1 MRALAIRPC
10 SKTGKPP
17 WPCNTKHTFAARQP
31 GTHRAA
37 VRTANDFPNPITD
50 AAMHNALHTGLA
62 RYLSTKQIEAL
73 HAARVGIAG
82 AGGLGSNAAL
92 MLARS
97 GIGNLL
103 VVDDD
108 VVDASNLNRQQ
119 YWPRHVGRP
128 KVEALAELLLEL
140 NPAMQ
145 VETRRMRMDQHNIA
159 TVLPACPIWVEAFD
173 GPDDKTLLVE
183 TALLGGYRIASA
195 SGMGGW
201 GGKAMGKRYL
211 GNLVLVGDFETDILE
226 YPPLAPRV
234 TEAAALLADAMLEFI
249 LTGVE

>member
-1 MRALAIRPC
+1 MRGGLVYTGPPC
-10 SKTGKPP
+10 EYVRKIP
-17 WPCNTKHTFAARQP
+17 HQHIQP
-31 GTHRAA
+31 
-37 VRTANDFPNPITD
+37 TD
-50 AAMHNALHTGLA
+50 HAMHNALHTGLA
-62 RYLSTKQIEAL
+62 RYLSPDQLATL
-73 HAARVGIAG
+73 RAARVGIAG

-97 GIGNLL
+97 GVGNLVL
-103 VVDDD
+103 VDDD

-140 NPAMQ
+140 NPEMD
-145 VETRRMRMDQHNIA
+145 VEARRMRLDQNNMA
-159 TVLPACPIWVEAFD
+159 EVLPACPIWVEAFD

-211 GNLVLVGDFETDILE
+211 GNLVLVGDFSTDILLA
-226 YPPLAPRV
+226 PPLAPRV
-234 TEAAALLADAMLEFI
+234 TEAAALLADAVLEMV
-249 LTGVE
+249 LGVNEQT

>member
-1 MRALAIRPC
+1 MRGGLVYTGPPC
-10 SKTGKPP
+10 EYVRKIP
-17 WPCNTKHTFAARQP
+17 HQHIQP
-31 GTHRAA
+31 
-37 VRTANDFPNPITD
+37 TD
-50 AAMHNALHTGLA
+50 HAMHNALHTGLA
-62 RYLSTKQIEAL
+62 RYLSPDQLATL
-73 HAARVGIAG
+73 RAARVGIAG

-97 GIGNLL
+97 GVGNLVL
-103 VVDDD
+103 VDDD

-128 KVEALAELLLEL
+128 KVEALAELLQEL
-140 NPAMQ
+140 NPEMG
-145 VETRRMRMDQHNIA
+145 VEARRMRLDQNNMA
-159 TVLPACPIWVEAFD
+159 EVLPACPIWVEAFD

-211 GNLVLVGDFETDILE
+211 GNLVLVGDFSTDILLA
-226 YPPLAPRV
+226 PPLAPRV
-234 TEAAALLADAMLEFI
+234 TEAAALLADAVLEMV
-249 LTGVE
+249 LGVNEHT

>member
-1 MRALAIRPC
+1 M
-10 SKTGKPP
+10 
-17 WPCNTKHTFAARQP
+17 HT
-31 GTHRAA
+31 
-37 VRTANDFPNPITD
+37 
-50 AAMHNALHTGLA
+50 ALHTGLA
-62 RYLSTKQIEAL
+62 RYLSPEQINTL

-145 VETRRMRMDQHNIA
+145 VETRRLRMDQHNIG
-159 TVLPACPIWVEAFD
+159 TVLPSCPIWVEAFD

-183 TALLGGYRIASA
+183 TALLGGYHIASA

-211 GNLVLVGDFETDILE
+211 GNLVLVGDFSTDVMLA
-226 YPPLAPRV
+226 PPLAPRV
-234 TEAAALLADAMLEFI
+234 TEAAALLADAVLEMV
-249 LTGVE
+249 LGTHDMG

>member
-1 MRALAIRPC
+1 MQ
-10 SKTGKPP
+10 
-17 WPCNTKHTFAARQP
+17 N
-31 GTHRAA
+31 
-37 VRTANDFPNPITD
+37 V
-50 AAMHNALHTGLA
+50 LHAGLA
-62 RYLSTKQIEAL
+62 RYLSPAQLDAL
-73 HAARVGIAG
+73 RAARIGIAG

-103 VVDDD
+103 LVDDD

-140 NPAMQ
+140 NPELTVA
-145 VETRRMRMDQHNIA
+145 TRRLRLDQHNMA

-201 GGKAMGKRYL
+201 GGKAMGKRHL
-211 GNLVLVGDFETDILE
+211 GNLVLVGDFSTDILLA
-226 YPPLAPRV
+226 PPLAPRV
-234 TEAAALLADAMLEFI
+234 TEAAALLADAVLEMV
-249 LTGVE
+249 LGAHEQN

>member
-1 MRALAIRPC
+1 
-10 SKTGKPP
+10 
-17 WPCNTKHTFAARQP
+17 
-31 GTHRAA
+31 
-37 VRTANDFPNPITD
+37 
-50 AAMHNALHTGLA
+50 MHNALHNGLA
-62 RYLSTKQIEAL
+62 RYLSPDQLEAL
-73 HAARVGIAG
+73 RAARVGIAG

-97 GIGNLL
+97 GVGNLVL
-103 VVDDD
+103 VDDD

-140 NPAMQ
+140 NPEMG
-145 VETRRMRMDQHNIA
+145 VEARRMRLDQSNMA
-159 TVLPACPIWVEAFD
+159 EVLPTCPIWVEAFD

-211 GNLVLVGDFETDILE
+211 GNLVLVGDFSTDILLA
-226 YPPLAPRV
+226 PPLAPPCDRSRRP
-234 TEAAALLADAMLEFI
+234 A
-249 LTGVE
+249 G

>member
-1 MRALAIRPC
+1 MRGGLVYTGPPC
-10 SKTGKPP
+10 EYVRKIP
-17 WPCNTKHTFAARQP
+17 HQHIQP
-31 GTHRAA
+31 
-37 VRTANDFPNPITD
+37 TD
-50 AAMHNALHTGLA
+50 HAMHNALHTGLA
-62 RYLSTKQIEAL
+62 RYLSPDQMATL
-73 HAARVGIAG
+73 RAARVGIAG

-97 GIGNLL
+97 GVGNLVL
-103 VVDDD
+103 VDDD

-140 NPAMQ
+140 NPEMG
-145 VETRRMRMDQHNIA
+145 VEARRMRLDQSNMA
-159 TVLPACPIWVEAFD
+159 EVLPTCPIWVEAFD

-211 GNLVLVGDFETDILE
+211 GNLVLVGDFSTDILLA
-226 YPPLAPRV
+226 PPLAPRV
-234 TEAAALLADAMLEFI
+234 TEAAALLADAVLEMV
-249 LTGVE
+249 LGVNEQA

>member
-1 MRALAIRPC
+1 MRGGLVYTGPPC
-10 SKTGKPP
+10 EYVRKIP
-17 WPCNTKHTFAARQP
+17 HQHIQP
-31 GTHRAA
+31 
-37 VRTANDFPNPITD
+37 TD
-50 AAMHNALHTGLA
+50 HAMHNALHTGLA
-62 RYLSTKQIEAL
+62 RYLSPDQLATMR
-73 HAARVGIAG
+73 AARVGIAG

-97 GIGNLL
+97 GVGNLVL
-103 VVDDD
+103 VDDD

-128 KVEALAELLLEL
+128 KVEALAELLQEL
-140 NPAMQ
+140 NPEMGVDA
-145 VETRRMRMDQHNIA
+145 RRMRLDQNNMA
-159 TVLPACPIWVEAFD
+159 EVLPACPIWVEAFD

-211 GNLVLVGDFETDILE
+211 GNLVLVGDFSTDILLA
-226 YPPLAPRV
+226 PPLAPRV
-234 TEAAALLADAMLEFI
+234 TEAAALLADAVLEMV
-249 LTGVE
+249 LGVNERT

>member
-1 MRALAIRPC
+1 
-10 SKTGKPP
+10 
-17 WPCNTKHTFAARQP
+17 
-31 GTHRAA
+31 
-37 VRTANDFPNPITD
+37 
-50 AAMHNALHTGLA
+50 MHNALHNGLA
-62 RYLSTKQIEAL
+62 RYLSPDQLEAL
-73 HAARVGIAG
+73 RAARVGIAG

-97 GIGNLL
+97 GVGNLVL
-103 VVDDD
+103 VDDD

-140 NPAMQ
+140 NPEMG
-145 VETRRMRMDQHNIA
+145 VEARRMRLDQSNMA
-159 TVLPACPIWVEAFD
+159 EVLPTCPICVEAFD

-211 GNLVLVGDFETDILE
+211 GNLVLVGDFSTDILLA
-226 YPPLAPRV
+226 PPLAPRV
-234 TEAAALLADAMLEFI
+234 TEAAALLADAVLEMV
-249 LTGVE
+249 LGVNEQA